1 MAAIETTIE
10 LGSLRF
16 DGERFAGHALDV
28 ECTQEL
34 IAYRDL
40 VLECAKSLWRSKFPG
55 RTRLPKGFG
64 EGFRLQFN
72 RLEEGSAL
80 VPLQRVRYP
89 LEQGELELGD
99 EFDEAVTLID
109 QAIAAANADDLLP
122 TGLPSNVIPLFRNF
136 GKTLREDEILFTRAR
151 NAANE
156 AAYTARARKRLAN
169 WIEATY
175 EDVVDVVGEV
185 RMANVGPG
193 RFALQVSSGEVSVL
207 AEGKYSPADEAK
219 VLDALNEHQ
228 TARLRVRGVGE
239 FGTSDRT
246 LKRFARVDQVDLAP
260 TEELAYDESVTPIW
274 EQLGAIGRSEPADA
288 WDAVPTDLS
297 VRIDEIVY
305 GSTEGR
311 Q

>member
-1 MAAIETTIE
+1 MVTDTTIE
-10 LGSLRF
+10 LSSLRF
-16 DGERFAGHALDV
+16 DGERFDGHALDV
-28 ECTQEL
+28 ECTREL

-40 VLECAKSLWRSKFPG
+40 VLECAKALWRGKYPD

-72 RLEEGSAL
+72 RLEDGSAL
-80 VPLQRVRYP
+80 VPLQRVRPP

-99 EFDEAVTLID
+99 EFDEAVVLID
-109 QAIAAANADDLLP
+109 QAITAANADDLLP
-122 TGLPSNVIPLFRNF
+122 ARLPSNVIPLFRNF
-136 GKTLREDEILFTRAR
+136 GKTLQDGDVLFTRAR
-151 NAANE
+151 GAATE
-156 AAYTARARKRLAN
+156 AAYTEKARLRLAN

-193 RFALQVSSGEVSVL
+193 RFGLQVQSGDVSTFV
-207 AEGKYSPADEAK
+207 EGKYSLADEAK

-239 FGTSDRT
+239 FATSDRM
-246 LKRFARVDQVDLAP
+246 LKRFARVDDVDLALA
-260 TEELAYDESVTPIW
+260 EEPAYNDTVAPIW
-274 EQLGAIGRSEPADA
+274 EQLGAIGRSAPDGA
-288 WDAVPTDLS
+288 WEAVPTDLS
-297 VRIDEIVY
+297 VRIDEAVY
-305 GSTEGR
+305 GSAEDR